1 MEQQAPITKSLYRL
15 CVENPRFFVQ
25 PIFWTSKHLQVL
37 HCHFKHLDSSSAP
50 PPFPLPPAPPFASHG
65 GPDLTQD
72 LIHSIL
78 NVQYAHTKFASF
90 AQLMHPYGVISCLR
104 RTPFFYNGLWL
115 HMPTCKVF
123 ESDDV
128 HKFEQKPVIGCFHYD
143 VLIKQREQ
151 ARVPKSHPVPGASNL
166 PVERLY
172 QRKLRKLT
180 PALWFED
187 PYLVCVLLSLAQLQW
202 KRRESMTEAYFARLF
217 VTKASDKTH
226 AHVFRADIPS
236 KILHG
241 LDNPTEDM
249 DNLVWPAIQHIQV
262 PFEPHATFSERVAG
276 QLLADLKT
284 RAPEETPRGE
294 KQGR

>member
-37 HCHFKHLDSSSAP
+37 HCHFEHLDSSSAP
-50 PPFPLPPAPPFASHG
+50 PPFPLPPAPPSASHG

-180 PALWFED
+180 PAL
-187 PYLVCVLLSLAQLQW
+187 
-202 KRRESMTEAYFARLF
+202 
-217 VTKASDKTH
+217 
-226 AHVFRADIPS
+226 
-236 KILHG
+236 
-241 LDNPTEDM
+241 
-249 DNLVWPAIQHIQV
+249 
-262 PFEPHATFSERVAG
+262 
-276 QLLADLKT
+276 
-284 RAPEETPRGE
+284 
-294 KQGR
+294 

>member
-37 HCHFKHLDSSSAP
+37 HCHFKHFDSSSAP
-50 PPFPLPPAPPFASHG
+50 PPFPLPPAPPSASHG

-78 NVQYAHTKFASF
+78 NAQYAHTKFASF
-90 AQLMHPYGVISCLR
+90 GQLMHPYGVISCLR

-143 VLIKQREQ
+143 
-151 ARVPKSHPVPGASNL
+151 
-166 PVERLY
+166 
-172 QRKLRKLT
+172 T
-180 PALWFED
+180 
-187 PYLVCVLLSLAQLQW
+187 
-202 KRRESMTEAYFARLF
+202 RLF
-217 VTKASDKTH
+217 ATKASDKTH

-236 KILHG
+236 KILHA

-276 QLLADLKT
+276 QLLAGLKT

-294 KQGR
+294 KEGR